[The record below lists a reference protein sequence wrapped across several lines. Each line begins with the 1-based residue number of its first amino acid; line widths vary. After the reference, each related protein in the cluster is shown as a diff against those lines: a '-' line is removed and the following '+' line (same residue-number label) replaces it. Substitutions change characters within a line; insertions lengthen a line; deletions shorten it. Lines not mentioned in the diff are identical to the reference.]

1 MNYNFSIILGSINNE
16 EHFANLIYRSSCDD
30 SLLSFSNG
38 IYELEFDRDAS
49 SLEEAII
56 SAIQDFEGAETDIDI
71 IGIVF

>member
-1 MNYNFSIILGSINNE
+1 MNYNFSIILGSIDNE
-16 EHFANLIYRSSCDD
+16 EHFANLIYNGCDD

-56 SAIQDFEGAETDIDI
+56 SAIQDFEGAETGIDI